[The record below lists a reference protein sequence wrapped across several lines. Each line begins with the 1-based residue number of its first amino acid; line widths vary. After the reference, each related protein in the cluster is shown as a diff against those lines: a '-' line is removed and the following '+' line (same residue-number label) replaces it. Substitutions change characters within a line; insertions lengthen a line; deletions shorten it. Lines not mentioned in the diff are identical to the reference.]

1 MAVTATPRFALPQ
14 WGAGTDP
21 FTRAQMNAAF
31 AALEASGA
39 RYGKGTITARP
50 AASAANEG
58 LLYVVTSATG
68 GGVVGSMYF
77 CDGAAW
83 IYLNP
88 RTIRIPHTFTISGD
102 VKVPVGDTD
111 YVPPFFVPVPAGQSV
126 AYAQVRSRV
135 NAGGSVTATLQKRAA
150 VGGGVTAI
158 NTGFVTSTTSVTAS
172 TGSGTAFADGDA
184 LELVVTA
191 ATSSPKN
198 MTASVF
204 LDYTF

>member
-88 RTIRIPHTFTISGD
+88 RTVRIPHTFTISGT
-102 VKVPVGDTD
+102 VNVPSGDTD
-111 YVPPFFVPVPAGQSV
+111 YVPPFYVPVPAGQTV
-126 AYAQVRSRV
+126 KFAKVVMR
-135 NAGGSVTATLQKRAA
+135 
-150 VGGGVTAI
+150 I
-158 NTGFVTSTTSVTAS
+158 NSGTSVTFKLQKAGVDIATGYSATTSGGSSATGAGAS
-172 TGSGTAFADGDA
+172 FADNDTCA
-184 LELVVTA
+184 LVVTA
-191 ATSSPKN
+191 VSGTPKN
-198 MTASVF
+198 MTATVYF
-204 LDYTF
+204 DYTF